1 MIGRIV
7 GRLDDIPVGEGRAYT
22 VDGTQI
28 AIYRLRDGALR
39 ALAAT
44 CPHQGGPLADGLTD
58 NRVVVCP
65 LHGRTYDLATGAE
78 LDGGQPVCA
87 YRVTADH
94 DGTIRLDGPSERTAA
109 SAPE

>member
-28 AIYRLRDGALR
+28 AIYRLRNGTLR

-44 CPHQGGPLADGLTD
+44 CPHQGGPLADGLID

-65 LHGRTYDLATGAE
+65 LHGRTYDLTTGTE

-87 YRVTADH
+87 YHASADH

-109 SAPE
+109 SPPE